1 MNFQDLTDKDEPQL
15 LELVRTSGDS
25 DALQKLVDKHQG
37 IVAEVMRSYVR
48 RAQITGTLLD
58 DLLADI
64 PMVVYD
70 AVKRYDPEVKKTKF
84 STWLWDASRFYTFN
98 FLRKE
103 GRVWQAKSP
112 ESESLLL
119 NENVDED
126 LADEQELHSEQ
137 MEFILKELEECTD
150 ERIKKLFRLRYLN
163 VSGVKMTFAELAKRL
178 DLSCQGACFLH
189 DKFIQSCKKKLKQE
203 KNS

>member
-1 MNFQDLTDKDEPQL
+1 MQTLTDSNEPQL
-15 LELVRTSGDS
+15 LALVREHGDS
-25 DALQKLVDKHQG
+25 DALQALIGKHQG
-37 IVAEVMRSYVR
+37 IVADVMRSYVR

-64 PMVVYD
+64 PLVVFD
-70 AVKRYDPEVKKTKF
+70 AAKRYNPEIKKTKF
-84 STWLWDASRFYTFN
+84 STWLWDASRFHTFN

-103 GRVWQAKSP
+103 GRNWQAKSP
-112 ESESLLL
+112 ESEGILLS
-119 NENVDED
+119 ESSDDEV
-126 LADEQELHSEQ
+126 QEERELQGEQ
-137 MEFILKELEECTD
+137 MQFILTELESCPD

-163 VSGVKMTFAELAKRL
+163 ASGSKMTFAELAERL

>member
-1 MNFQDLTDKDEPQL
+1 MQTLTDNDESEL
-15 LELVRTSGDS
+15 LELVRKQGDS
-25 DALQKLVDKHQG
+25 DALQALIGKHQG
-37 IVAEVMRSYVR
+37 IVADVMRKYVQ

-64 PMVVYD
+64 PLVVFD
-70 AVKRYDPEVKKTKF
+70 AAKRYDPEVKKTKF

-103 GRVWQAKSP
+103 GRNWQTKSP
-112 ESESLLL
+112 ESEDILLS
-119 NENVDED
+119 ESADDEV
-126 LADEQELHSEQ
+126 EEERELHGEQ
-137 MEFILKELEECTD
+137 MQFILKELESCPD
-150 ERIKKLFRLRYLN
+150 ERIKQLFRLRYLN
-163 VSGVKMTFAELAKRL
+163 ASGVKMTFADLAKRL